1 MGQQAGRDDRQLVFR
16 LPKDGARALMANALV
31 VAEPGCISGLLPIP
45 MSIPMSIPMP
55 IPMPIPIL
63 IP

>member
-16 LPKDGARALMANALV
+16 LPKDGATAHV
-31 VAEPGCISGLLPIP
+31 VVLAEPSGISGPLPIP
-45 MSIPMSIPMP
+45 IPMP
-55 IPMPIPIL
+55 MPMPILMPIPIL